1 MTFFESR
8 CKDVLTNVLPLL
20 FSLLLVVHE
29 PRFLGM
35 SHFDL
40 TLSIDRCLVLDVVTI
55 GVSECLPED
64 IRDLFLHR
72 VYFVLF
78 FVKDI
83 IIFNKIC

>member
-1 MTFFESR
+1 VTFFESR
-8 CKDVLTNVLPLL
+8 CENVLTNVFPLL

-29 PRFLGM
+29 PRFLGV

-40 TLSIDRCLVLDVVTI
+40 TLSIHRCLVLYVVTVR
-55 GVSECLPED
+55 VSECLPED
-64 IRDLFLHR
+64 VGDLFLHR

-83 IIFNKIC
+83 II

>member
-1 MTFFESR
+1 MTFFESLR
-8 CKDVLTNVLPLL
+8 KNVLTNVLPLF

-40 TLSIDRCLVLDVVTI
+40 TLSINRSLVLDVLTI
-55 GVSECLPED
+55 RVGERLPED
-64 IRDLFLHR
+64 IGDLFLHR

-83 IIFNKIC
+83 II